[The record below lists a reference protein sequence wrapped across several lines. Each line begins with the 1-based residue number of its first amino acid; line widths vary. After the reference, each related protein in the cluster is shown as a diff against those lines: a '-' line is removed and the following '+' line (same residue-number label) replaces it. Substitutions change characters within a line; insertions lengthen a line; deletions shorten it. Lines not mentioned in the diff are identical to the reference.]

1 MLFYFTG
8 TGNSLYVAKG
18 LERQPISIPQVMH
31 REDLIFSDDRIGIVA
46 PIYGHEVPAMVR
58 EFLEK
63 ATFQTPYFY
72 MILTYG
78 NRHGG
83 AAELAQELCARC
95 GIPVRYINL
104 VHMVD
109 NWLPVFDM
117 EEEQLAAI
125 QTDVAQKVAWIAP
138 VTEADRAAHQ
148 AFLAGMRLAPPDAW
162 QHLLRVTQDC
172 IGCGICQ
179 KLCPAGAITVQ
190 DNLSH
195 IDESLCLSCG
205 QCAVKCP
212 RHAIYDLRGI
222 LTEKR

>member
-31 REDLIFSDDRIGIVA
+31 REDLTFSDDRIGIVA

-109 NWLPVFDM
+109 NWLPAFDM
-117 EEEQLAAI
+117 EEEQRKDKHVEEQLAAI
-125 QTDVAQKVAWIAP
+125 QTDVAQKVAWIA
-138 VTEADRAAHQ
+138 R
-148 AFLAGMRLAPPDAW
+148 
-162 QHLLRVTQDC
+162 LLRQTGQPTRSFWL
-172 IGCGICQ
+172 GCAWPRRMPGSI
-179 KLCPAGAITVQ
+179 
-190 DNLSH
+190 
-195 IDESLCLSCG
+195 SCG
-205 QCAVKCP
+205 
-212 RHAIYDLRGI
+212 
-222 LTEKR
+222 

>member
-117 EEEQLAAI
+117 EEEQLAVI

-138 VTEADRAAHQ
+138 VTEADRAAWP
-148 AFLAGMRLAPPDAW
+148 AP
-162 QHLLRVTQDC
+162 T
-172 IGCGICQ
+172 
-179 KLCPAGAITVQ
+179 PAPA
-190 DNLSH
+190 
-195 IDESLCLSCG
+195 
-205 QCAVKCP
+205 
-212 RHAIYDLRGI
+212 
-222 LTEKR
+222 KRSS